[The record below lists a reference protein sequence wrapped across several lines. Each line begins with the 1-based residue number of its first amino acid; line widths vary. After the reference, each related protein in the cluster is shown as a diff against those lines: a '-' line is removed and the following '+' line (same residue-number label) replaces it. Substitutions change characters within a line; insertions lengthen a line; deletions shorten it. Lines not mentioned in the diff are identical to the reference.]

1 MSAAP
6 NAISAPAAASRSS
19 SFYLAMR
26 VLPREKREAMYE
38 IYGFCRAVDDIA
50 DDSGGPREGRRAA
63 LQAWRDDIAALF
75 SGADIERLAGLAKVI
90 RAYGLRQEDFVAII
104 DGMAMDVAAEI
115 RAPDRTTFDIYCDRV
130 ACAVGRLSTRVFGL
144 DAKTGD
150 ALADHLGR
158 ALQVTN
164 VLRDLDE
171 DAALGR
177 LYLPRE
183 TLTGAGISTDDPAAA
198 LADPKIEAAAQ
209 SLVGEARRQ
218 FLRAREVMGACPRNK
233 VRAPRLMAAVY
244 GALLDRLTK
253 RGFSPPRAPV
263 RLSLGAVLVAAVRG
277 MF

>member
-1 MSAAP
+1 MSATSSVM
-6 NAISAPAAASRSS
+6 SAPAAAPRRS

-50 DDSGGPREGRRAA
+50 DDNGRPRAERQAA

-75 SGADIERLAGLAKVI
+75 GGARIERLAGLAKSI
-90 RAYGLRQEDFVAII
+90 RAYGLRQADFVAII
-104 DGMAMDVAAEI
+104 DGMAMDVAADI
-115 RAPDRTTFDIYCDRV
+115 RAPDRATFDVYCDRV

-144 DAKTGD
+144 DAKAGD

-158 ALQVTN
+158 ALQMTN

-183 TLTGAGISTDDPAAA
+183 TLTRAGISTDDPATA

-218 FLRAREVMGACPRNK
+218 FLRAREVMGACPRDK

-244 GALLDRLTK
+244 GALLDRLAK
-253 RGFSPPRAPV
+253 RGFSSPRGPV
-263 RLSLGAVLVAAVRG
+263 RLSLGAILVAAVRG